1 MPILPVVVTLE
12 LLLRHRLNI
21 SRAASPVGGQARNCR
36 KMLNG
41 LASQKDQAQ
50 LTYTTEPATEP
61 SSVKCCSTSKRFS
74 AVELAPTIS

>member
-1 MPILPVVVTLE
+1 MQKKITPILPVVLTLE

-21 SRAASPVGGQARNCR
+21 SRAASPVGGQARNGR

-61 SSVKCCSTSKRFS
+61 SSVN
-74 AVELAPTIS
+74 VAPPANASLL